1 MCEISI
7 IIPVYNAQD
16 YLKRCLNSVLNQKFK
31 DFEAICINDGSTDS
45 SFEILREYSKKD
57 SRIKVIGF
65 NQNQGASIARNT
77 GIKEARGK
85 YLGFMDCDDYIED
98 DFLSE
103 LYSKALNSDADIIK
117 GADMKLC
124 YIDGKIELDRQN
136 EKIKQNKLNFW
147 SQYTTAI
154 YKTDF
159 IRLNNIDFPKGLTVG
174 EDPVFAIKAAIL
186 SNKIDFAPKAQYYY
200 MRREDSLNSRFW
212 DEEKIKSYIKY
223 IDIITDF
230 ALEHNI
236 TKKTNREFF
245 ERISNDILKTREHKA
260 RYNKNFYNA
269 LSNLYKRYNRKIF
282 NYPIKLL
289 FDASVLA
296 RAGSDLNE
304 RRGIFM
310 VAYNL
315 LKNFKNDKR
324 FEVTLY
330 LKNCFDIS
338 HFKKDAV
345 LKDFDCLI
353 EYFAVKGL
361 YNEKPRLLSNPKF
374 NKNDYDAY
382 FSPAPYSGLEHKFS
396 FHTFYD
402 VIPLLKFD
410 WFAIPEKKA
419 FWNYYIDTI
428 NENIYGFCISQDCKK
443 GFLRFFDAVDEK
455 KLFVAPIASSNN
467 FSPDKDKNKI
477 NKILDKYNVPVSSR
491 GNYVFYLGSVSDPR
505 KNVFF
510 NIQCFIKFIQKYNI
524 KDLYFYYGGLGD
536 SELCEYLKVN
546 LGKTYYDYEKYLV
559 PLGYI
564 EDEDVNIFYSN
575 SMFFS
580 FLSLYEGFGMPPL
593 EAMMAGTPVI
603 CANNSALVEV
613 VGDAALLVDAQD
625 EDEVIQAF
633 SEFYFNPCK
642 KEEYIK
648 RGLERAKMFSWEKTH
663 EIIANKMIEVLSGK
677 DDINAKSKISDDNG
691 NNWAR
696 RGVSCKIS
704 S

>member
-174 EDPVFAIKAAIL
+174 EDPVFATKAAIL

-230 ALEHNI
+230 ALLKGLNKNNQRDFFQRI
-236 TKKTNREFF
+236 LDDIYKTKEIKT
-245 ERISNDILKTREHKA
+245 
-260 RYNKNFYNA
+260 RYNKKFCI
-269 LSNLYKRYNRKIF
+269 LFDELLLRFRQKTFK
-282 NYPIKLL
+282 YPLKLL
-289 FDASVLA
+289 FDASVFALA
-296 RAGSDLNE
+296 GRNLSS
-304 RRGIFM
+304 RRGIYM
-310 VAYNL
+310 TVYNI
-315 LKNFKNDKR
+315 LKQFKNDSR
-324 FEVTLY
+324 FDITLY
-330 LKNCFDIS
+330 LKYNYDFS
-338 HFKKDAV
+338 FFKDDPV
-345 LKDFDCLI
+345 LKDFNVI
-353 EYFAVKGL
+353 INSFVVSGIKKQKGKIL
-361 YNEKPRLLSNPKF
+361 DNPKF
-374 NKNDYDAY
+374 KISDYDAY
-382 FSPAPYSGLEHKFS
+382 FNPAIYDYKKHKMS
-396 FHTFYD
+396 FYILYD
-402 VIPLLKFD
+402 VIPMLKED
-410 WFAIPEKKA
+410 WVSKEARKI
-419 FWNYYIDTI
+419 FWNFYMDALAPET
-428 NENIYGFCISQDCKK
+428 YGFCISQDCKK

-477 NKILDKYNVPVSSR
+477 NKVLDKYNVPVSSR

-593 EAMMAGTPVI
+593 EAMMAGAPVI

-633 SEFYFNPCK
+633 SEFYFNPYK

-677 DDINAKSKISDDNG
+677 DDINAKSKISDDNR
-691 NNWAR
+691 NNRTR
-696 RGVSCKIS
+696 RGISCKIS